1 MRERIDM
8 AVFAVAPGFVRLSL
22 RLALDPA
29 AALVDGARD
38 YLQGMAD
45 LAAQT
50 PSAPDPRMVAW
61 RAAYQ
66 ELGLGPEALPP
77 PEALLA
83 WARSPGGVPG
93 QGPLRDLV
101 HGFMLCHRLPVAAY
115 DLDAVQGGLWLR
127 PSRGSEQ
134 FLGLGES
141 RPETPPINELILA
154 DSGEQVLARHWHGAQ
169 GAPTAAHTATRL
181 ALVHID
187 LLPPAAGDAA
197 RFGAAFQAM
206 AAEYLGQ
213 AGELRVLSMAEA
225 QVGW

>member
-29 AALVDGARD
+29 AALPEAARD
-38 YLQGMAD
+38 YLLGMAD
-45 LAAQT
+45 LAAQS
-50 PSAPDPRMVAW
+50 PQAPDPRMAAW
-61 RAAYQ
+61 REAYQ
-66 ELGLGPEALPP
+66 ELGLGPDALPP
-77 PEALLA
+77 PEALMA
-83 WARSPGGVPG
+83 WTRSPGGVPS
-93 QGPLRDLV
+93 QGALRDLV

-115 DLDAVQGGLWLR
+115 DLGAVQGDLWLR

-134 FLGLGES
+134 FLGLGEQ

-169 GAPTAAHTATRL
+169 GAPTAAHAATRL

-197 RFGAAFQAM
+197 RFGAAFQAL
-206 AAEYLGQ
+206 AADFLGQ
-213 AGELRVLSMAEA
+213 AGELRLLSMEAA